1 MRRNDVTPKGR
12 GFRPRTFGLR
22 IRPRKVGSFPARAAR
37 WSGRGGAE
45 PSPGTWK
52 SFGPGRA
59 AARWVHPELYVDKS
73 RGAKLKVATG
83 HNTCVFIDRFPWS
96 LLSDLSV
103 DAMDVTGEQQQDVEH
118 KPFKQR
124 LDKAAS
130 LWIKSCDS
138 RSRETQPPALVVL
151 PASIGITWSEPVA
164 IAPYIINGEEEKLAG
179 SSLVQERHFES
190 DQVALHAASNF
201 FCCLEKGHG

>member
-12 GFRPRTFGLR
+12 GFRPRTYGLR
-22 IRPRKVGSFPARAAR
+22 VRPRKVGSFPARAAR

-73 RGAKLKVATG
+73 RGAKLKVSLD
-83 HNTCVFIDRFPWS
+83 VSFPHVPCAY
-96 LLSDLSV
+96 LSV